1 MAALYDTSN
10 PILLN
15 SINLEQIG
23 SGRKRPRI
31 ELYAKLDATKTK
43 RGSAQGIWAFDRPAP
58 RRKFGSHV
66 VFFLFEMEDNGQRR
80 KSLNELRERTVGRV
94 FTSLK
99 KATLEFVFKV
109 WQILGNDCK
118 YRAFCCKMFGS

>member
-1 MAALYDTSN
+1 MQLRQREVPLREFGPSIDR
-10 PILLN
+10 LQGGN
-15 SINLEQIG
+15 SVPML
-23 SGRKRPRI
+23 
-31 ELYAKLDATKTK
+31 
-43 RGSAQGIWAFDRPAP
+43 F
-58 RRKFGSHV
+58 
-66 VFFLFEMEDNGQRR
+66 FFLFEMEDNGQRR

-94 FTSLK
+94 FISLK